1 MTPCL
6 YVCLQRT
13 NPGVLTMSIPW
24 LHSLVHLQNLGALFA
39 LMWGYIILAF
49 LALWNAVR
57 NLSK

>member
-24 LHSLVHLQNLGALFA
+24 IHWSPLQNLGALFA